1 MYRKMN
7 NMEEKKKSKAPII
20 LLIFILMAGCIAGG
34 WFLGKKQNE
43 KDTTKDEQ
51 KTELKEETKKE
62 DEKEDQKDSPKEDQK
77 DNKKEPELIAL
88 DIDSNI
94 NDGVTGIYSDLSA
107 KSISEDAVIG
117 RFAIDGNTFYYLD
130 IKGNIYSLDITKK
143 EKPKQLAKISNTD
156 ALFGAKNNKIYY
168 MESQNNDSKTY
179 AITLD
184 LESGKETKKEVKKEH
199 IHVNSYRGSKAIVDD
214 NYHVSIP
221 PKYYIYDFETNG
233 IKELG
238 QYDNMYESRP
248 DALLFQRNQ
257 SNGKEYCLYS
267 IKENKEKQCVKASSL
282 KEPDTI
288 YEVMPTTD
296 GKTIYVISDNKVL
309 GCDNGS
315 CKNVV
320 YTLTKEEQ
328 NAPYLGIL
336 SIGNNL
342 LLIVGLNEKCEEGCS
357 YDYAT
362 YNISKDHEKLNYSF
376 ETAGFNTTM
385 FIK

>member
-143 EKPKQLAKISNTD
+143 E
-156 ALFGAKNNKIYY
+156 
-168 MESQNNDSKTY
+168 
-179 AITLD
+179 
-184 LESGKETKKEVKKEH
+184 VKKEH

-282 KEPDTI
+282 KEPNTI